1 MNLFK
6 VNKKDTRTTSLDVVL
21 VSFLLTL
28 HTFIMMI
35 LCTIVTL
42 EQVITCWVNDENFAF
57 EMIYLD
63 LF

>member
-35 LCTIVTL
+35 LCIIVTL